1 MVTLVDEEDEHP
13 DVSPGRIVSRLA
25 AVGGADTAVS
35 AAFESSAGPLGTPRQ
50 SSYQAPALY
59 PLTLETLPSG

>member
-1 MVTLVDEEDEHP
+1 MTLVDEEDEHP
-13 DVSPGRIVSRLA
+13 DVSPGRIVPRLV
-25 AVGGADTAVS
+25 AVGGCCIRRLRVRCRPTGDPS
-35 AAFESSAGPLGTPRQ
+35 Q